1 MLWVK
6 AFHLIAMVTWF
17 AALFYLPRL
26 FVYHVDATDATS
38 SDRFC
43 IMERRLYR
51 GIALPAMIAT
61 LALGIWL
68 FTFNPKY
75 YETAG
80 WMHAKLALVV
90 LLIGYHHIC
99 GAYVRK
105 FAAGTVTKSGR
116 FFRVFNELP
125 VLALVGIIVLAVVK
139 PF

>member
-38 SDRFC
+38 RDRFC